1 MADLST
7 RGRGRVL
14 NRVWGIGAKH
24 ALYRKNGTWYHLLTG
39 FPGALIDAHGY
50 ILFATE
56 QEYLQ
61 CPSLQIG
68 KEIGVPGGI
77 AQIDGYIRV
86 EPLDD
91 ITTSQEESAEPEA
104 FDQITADHPTVDMST
119 LTVKEGRLRLVEH
132 FQRERNR
139 EIIKAKKQQVLRAT
153 CRLMC
158 EVCGFDF
165 FFVYGD
171 LGCGFCEVHHKIPL
185 AEISTVVTTKLED
198 LAILCANCHRMVH
211 RTNPFKSMEEL
222 KQLVTSGT

>member
-91 ITTSQEESAEPEA
+91 ITTSQEESASQKPLIKSL
-104 FDQITADHPTVDMST
+104 QI
-119 LTVKEGRLRLVEH
+119 
-132 FQRERNR
+132 
-139 EIIKAKKQQVLRAT
+139 IQQL
-153 CRLMC
+153 
-158 EVCGFDF
+158 
-165 FFVYGD
+165 
-171 LGCGFCEVHHKIPL
+171 I
-185 AEISTVVTTKLED
+185 
-198 LAILCANCHRMVH
+198 
-211 RTNPFKSMEEL
+211 
-222 KQLVTSGT
+222 

>member
-1 MADLST
+1 VADLNT
-7 RGRGRVL
+7 RGSGRVL
-14 NRVWGIGAKH
+14 NKEWGIGAKH
-24 ALYRKNGTWYHLLTG
+24 ALYRENGTWYHRLTA

-77 AQIDGYIRV
+77 AQIDVYIRV
-86 EPLDD
+86 EPSDD
-91 ITTSQEESAEPEA
+91 VPTSQEELAEPEV
-104 FDQITADHPTVDMST
+104 FDQITSDPPTVDMST
-119 LTVKEGRLRLVEH
+119 LTVREGRLKLVEH

-153 CRLMC
+153 GRLTC

-165 FFVYGD
+165 ARVYGD
-171 LGCGFCEVHHKIPL
+171 VGRGFCEVHHKVPL
-185 AEISTVVTTKLED
+185 AEVITEITTKLED

-211 RTNPFKSMEEL
+211 RTNPFKSVEEL